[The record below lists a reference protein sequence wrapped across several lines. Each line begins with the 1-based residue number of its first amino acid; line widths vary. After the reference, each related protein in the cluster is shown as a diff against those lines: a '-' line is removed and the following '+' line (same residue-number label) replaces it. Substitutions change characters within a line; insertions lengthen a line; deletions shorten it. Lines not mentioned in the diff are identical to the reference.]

1 MRSLLLAA
9 ATAGLLLA
17 STAAFADGGVTVR
30 LPDVSAVTPDE
41 ARPLLA
47 SIVEANVVGSNCA
60 AYAITDGQWSLLT
73 GTEDLLAEKL
83 GLSADTLDD
92 QYYHPAFASL
102 DDPATC
108 DRVGPQVRGVI
119 KKLVL
124 MGGSTEP
131 IAQ

>member
-9 ATAGLLLA
+9 TSAGLLLA
-17 STAAFADGGVTVR
+17 STGAFADGGVTVR
-30 LPDVSAVTPDE
+30 LPDVSGVTADE

-47 SIVEANVVGSNCA
+47 AIVEANVVGSNCA

-73 GTEDLLAEKL
+73 GTEDLLAGKL
-83 GLSADTLDD
+83 GLDAGTLDD
-92 QYYHPAFASL
+92 QYYHPAFAAL
-102 DDPATC
+102 DDPTTC

-131 IAQ
+131 IAP